1 MDNETST
8 IKIKKKNTYLK
19 FINQKYLQAM
29 VLPGIIWMIVFNFI
43 PMVGIIIA
51 FKDYTIID
59 TIWSAP
65 WVGFQNFIDFFKDE
79 NFAIVMK
86 NTLGISFLKL
96 LIGFP
101 LPILFAILLSELY
114 GVRFRGQMATR
125 FTENS
130 LEETGNVF
138 RQRIK
143 IG

>member
-101 LPILFAILLSELY
+101 LPILFEILL
-114 GVRFRGQMATR
+114 
-125 FTENS
+125 
-130 LEETGNVF
+130 
-138 RQRIK
+138 
-143 IG
+143 